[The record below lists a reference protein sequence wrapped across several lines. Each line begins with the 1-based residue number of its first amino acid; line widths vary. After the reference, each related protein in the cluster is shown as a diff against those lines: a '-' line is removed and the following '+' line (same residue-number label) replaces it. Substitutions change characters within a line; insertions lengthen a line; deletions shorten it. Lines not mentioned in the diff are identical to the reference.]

1 MVHTFLFL
9 IQDGY
14 LVLAGFI
21 VMHIIFLRTKWFSKF
36 FKIKVNFPPFK
47 KWTWEKPP
55 KNYRSIFYVDICFG
69 TLFCIMATVIINAP
83 GYAIMLGYL
92 SLICWII
99 AVRLFF
105 RVRKLE
111 HGIPK

>member
-1 MVHTFLFL
+1 MILKIL
-9 IQDGY
+9 IQEGY

-21 VMHIIFLRTKWFSKF
+21 FLNIIFSPINKHF
-36 FKIKVNFPPFK
+36 FKIKVIFPPFK
-47 KWTWEKPP
+47 KWTWDKPP
-55 KNYRSIFYVDICFG
+55 KNYRAMFYVDVIFG
-69 TLFCIMATVIINAP
+69 FLFLFMAMVIIHAP

-111 HGIPK
+111 RQQMN

>member
-1 MVHTFLFL
+1 MILKFLF
-9 IQDGY
+9 QEGY

-21 VMHIIFLRTKWFSKF
+21 VMHIIFLRNKWFSKHF

-47 KWTWEKPP
+47 KWTWDKPP
-55 KNYRSIFYVDICFG
+55 KNYRAMFYVDVIFG
-69 TLFCIMATVIINAP
+69 FLFLFMALVTMSAP
-83 GYAIMLGYL
+83 GIAIMCGYL

-99 AVRLFF
+99 AARLFF

-111 HGIPK
+111 FGQTN

>member
-1 MVHTFLFL
+1 MIHTFLKQL
-9 IQDGY
+9 DY

-21 VMHIIFLRTKWFSKF
+21 VMHIIFLRNKWVKSKV
-36 FKIKVNFPPFK
+36 IFPPFK
-47 KWTWEKPP
+47 KWTWDKPP
-55 KNYRSIFYVDICFG
+55 TNYRSIFYVDVIFG
-69 TLFCIMATVIINAP
+69 FLFLFMAMVIIHAP

-105 RVRKLE
+105 RVWKLE
-111 HGIPK
+111 RQQMN